1 MDYIEI
7 CENDYNA
14 FHELASAY
22 YREGEDADTPQEEID
37 TFIRFM
43 FEKVINHEINGYIAK
58 DKNAYVGGLRYG
70 ESILK
75 ILNLV
80 KFQVSEQFWRL
91 DLYLHTV
98 RKVTAKSWYR
108 ISKVALAKRM

>member
-14 FHELASAY
+14 FYELASAY
-22 YREGEDADTPQEEID
+22 YREDEDADTPQEEID
-37 TFIRFM
+37 TFICFM

-58 DKNAYVGGLRYG
+58 DKMPMLGLRYG
-70 ESILK
+70 ELILK

-108 ISKVALAKRM
+108 ISKVALAKRK